1 MPCSSAPTPE
11 VKFPLI
17 GCAALTA
24 AIWLTPAPPAQ
35 GRAFE
40 VLLLKGTEQNGVWGT
55 DEFSIA
61 VTCQSVVRQV
71 KVRGQLLVWQ
81 AVAHCT
87 SPVPPGAKEGVRTV
101 QGEPPGKT
109 ELAMS
114 LPKMSVRSDRGSRI
128 FLLEHHLANPKVL
141 GGETLCDVTQR
152 IVVTPT
158 GGIETSYDCHWLESL
173 RWDNF
178 AVLAIYDLD
187 AVKNRNASIHT
198 ADRTHTLQ
206 LLPGKGEPASKR
218 IFGQFEKLTIWSA
231 LGPFHFT
238 WKGPAQCTFRWGNSV
253 QLHIGPPTVTRRKVI
268 YKGQR
273 DRFAHRILLPV
284 SQQ

>member
-1 MPCSSAPTPE
+1 MLYPSAPIPKAKTPPI
-11 VKFPLI
+11 V
-17 GCAALTA
+17 CATWLF
-24 AIWLTPAPPAQ
+24 AIWLAAASLAH

-55 DEFSIA
+55 EEFSLT
-61 VTCQSVVRQV
+61 VTSQGVVRHV

-81 AVAHCT
+81 AVSLYA
-87 SPVPPGAKEGVRTV
+87 SPMPPGAKAGVRTV

-109 ELAMS
+109 GLAMS

-141 GGETLCDVTQR
+141 GGKTLCDVTQR

-158 GGIETSYDCHWLESL
+158 GGIETSYECHWLESL

-187 AVKNRNASIHT
+187 AVKSRNASIHT
-198 ADRTHTLQ
+198 TDRLHTMQ
-206 LLPGKGEPASKR
+206 LLPGKGKPGDKR
-218 IFGQFEKLTIWSA
+218 IFGQFEKLTIWTVS
-231 LGPFHFT
+231 GPFHFT
-238 WKGPAQCTFRWGNSV
+238 WNEPAQCAFRWGDSV
-253 QLHIGPPTVTRRKVI
+253 QLHIRPPTVPRRKVI

-273 DRFAHRILLPV
+273 DRFAYRILLPV

>member
-1 MPCSSAPTPE
+1 MQRKWDALCVPIQGRVLYYPSRTPTAPQTWCPMPCSSAPTPE

-109 ELAMS
+109 GLAMS

-128 FLLEHHLANPKVL
+128 FLL
-141 GGETLCDVTQR
+141 G
-152 IVVTPT
+152 TP
-158 GGIETSYDCHWLESL
+158 
-173 RWDNF
+173 
-178 AVLAIYDLD
+178 
-187 AVKNRNASIHT
+187 
-198 ADRTHTLQ
+198 
-206 LLPGKGEPASKR
+206 
-218 IFGQFEKLTIWSA
+218 
-231 LGPFHFT
+231 
-238 WKGPAQCTFRWGNSV
+238 
-253 QLHIGPPTVTRRKVI
+253 
-268 YKGQR
+268 
-273 DRFAHRILLPV
+273 
-284 SQQ
+284 